1 MPARRC
7 PPTRRRRRKAVPP
20 SVGTIA
26 YRLGGETVYG
36 LEGAIFVAGAAVQ
49 WLRDGLRIVPSADAT
64 GAMAAGLLCDD
75 ILPVLLLE
83 IA

>member
-1 MPARRC
+1 VLPERDR
-7 PPTRRRRRKAVPP
+7 
-20 SVGTIA
+20 

-64 GAMAAGLLCDD
+64 GAMAAGLFVRRYLTGYTS
-75 ILPVLLLE
+75 
-83 IA
+83 